1 MHYTGILD
9 GAGEVWGVRV
19 PDLPG
24 VLGGGATVE
33 AAIGDAISATRE
45 WVEAQTADG
54 VAIPLPRP
62 MAEVIADPDVAFVA
76 ARETCVL
83 IPLLAETR
91 RSVRANVSIDTGI
104 LAAIDAAA
112 KQRGMT
118 RSAFLVVAARALI
131 ERSTA

>member
-9 GAGEVWGVRV
+9 GSGDVWGVRV

-24 VLGGGATVE
+24 VFGGGATVE
-33 AAIGDAISATRE
+33 AAIADAISAARE
-45 WVEAQTADG
+45 WVEAQTEDG
-54 VAIPLPRP
+54 VEIPLPRP
-62 MAEVIADPDVAFVA
+62 MADVIADPGVAFISA
-76 ARETCVL
+76 SEQCVL

-91 RSVRANVSIDTGI
+91 RPVRANVSIDSGM

-131 ERSTA
+131 ERSAA